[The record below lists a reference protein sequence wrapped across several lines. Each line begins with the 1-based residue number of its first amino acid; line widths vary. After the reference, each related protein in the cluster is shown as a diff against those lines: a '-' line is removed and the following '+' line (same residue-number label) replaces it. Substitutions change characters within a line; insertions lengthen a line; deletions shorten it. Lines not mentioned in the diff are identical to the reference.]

1 MPAVQVGTS
10 TAVLVP
16 ATNNAAETIL
26 IQNLGPNAIAVELGG
41 AAVLATS
48 WNIPAT
54 AVQVSPADTRY
65 VIT

>member
-1 MPAVQVGTS
+1 MPAVQV
-10 TAVLVP
+10 
-16 ATNNAAETIL
+16 
-26 IQNLGPNAIAVELGG
+26 GPNAIAVELGG

-54 AVQVSPADTRY
+54 TGTLSLRRPPLTAVNAIAATAVQVSPADTRY